1 MRRFK
6 MSKDLKEAVEYLTKE
21 KDRIEKNLIKKGKP
35 RNLKDGEETT
45 NNIYRREIN
54 IGLKLLRNDVYRQ
67 IIMAL
72 TIVELTGGFCPKC
85 QDKPIDPTLL
95 KNLYFP
101 FCKLCVKDFR
111 KKPEARKKFLKKK
124 IEESAKK

>member
-21 KDRIEKNLIKKGKP
+21 KDKIEKNLIKKGKP

-72 TIVELTGGFCPKC
+72 TIVELTEDFA
-85 QDKPIDPTLL
+85 QMSDNQSTYSL
-95 KNLYFP
+95 KILFP
-101 FCKLCVKDFR
+101 FCNFV
-111 KKPEARKKFLKKK
+111 
-124 IEESAKK
+124 